1 MLETFPD
8 MNLCT
13 RRVKM
18 DEIEKHKIK
27 LKFMYEHKWI
37 DHPLSIQLLI
47 DDRPIHIDMGS
58 GVRDVTVDKKV
69 AISAGEH
76 TMKLKIDRKNE
87 ANVRVNSLNEVID
100 DSLVTIK
107 DCIIDDISLMTI
119 ITAESKFYND
129 QTAEPLEK
137 VTELGYNGTWELK
150 FKVPTYDWL
159 LEKLF

>member
-1 MLETFPD
+1 M
-8 MNLCT
+8 
-13 RRVKM
+13 
-18 DEIEKHKIK
+18 IE
-27 LKFMYEHKWI
+27 
-37 DHPLSIQLLI
+37 
-47 DDRPIHIDMGS
+47 
-58 GVRDVTVDKKV
+58 
-69 AISAGEH
+69 
-76 TMKLKIDRKNE
+76 KNE

-129 QTAEPLEK
+129 QTAEPLAK